1 MMGDHMS
8 SINHQRR
15 HVLKSG
21 LSIGIGSLVTSRIGF
36 AESESLHFLD
46 ATEQAKLIKTG
57 QVSVL
62 EMVMSAIERIEL
74 LNPKLNAVVTKS
86 FEQAIDI
93 AKSNPTNGPFAGV
106 PYLVKDL
113 LDQKGVRTTSGSR
126 MFANRIANRN
136 SSNVQAAFDMG
147 LISLGKTN
155 TPEFGLTGTTESLL
169 LGTAKNPWNLFHN
182 TGGSSGGSAAAVA
195 SGMVAIASASDGG
208 GSIRVPASCCGIFGL
223 KPSIYRTIDDAQ
235 PNRPIDL
242 SVRFVHTRSVRDS
255 ATALYHMQTIDP
267 SGRLPKIP
275 MQIIPNSKKLKI
287 ALLTSNMLGN
297 EADSDVKD
305 SIENTAALCEELGH
319 DIEIIE
325 PFIDGER
332 FIDSFITMWAHGA
345 RTIITLAEENFGRTE
360 TVLNELLEPWTLGLG
375 KWFDNLPDGQVEKA
389 LERLQEDSLKS
400 NQIFNAYDMLLSPVV
415 QTTAPKNGDMAPDIP
430 YDKLLERSVNF
441 ITFTPLAN
449 VTGDPAMSIPLG
461 WSPSGLPIG
470 SHFHASL
477 GKEQQLLE
485 LALQLEEARPWKDNW
500 AS

>member
-1 MMGDHMS
+1 MIVDQMGI
-8 SINHQRR
+8 INRQRR
-15 HVLKSG
+15 RVLKSG
-21 LSIGIGSLVTSRIGF
+21 LSLGIGSLITSRIGF
-36 AESESLHFLD
+36 AESEPLHFLD

-74 LNPKLNAVVTKS
+74 LNPNLNAVVTKS
-86 FEQAIDI
+86 FDQAIDT
-93 AKSNPTNGPFAGV
+93 AKLNPTNGPFSGV
-106 PYLVKDL
+106 PYLIKDL
-113 LDQKGVRTTSGSR
+113 LDQKGVRTTYGSR
-126 MFANRIANRN
+126 MFANRIANKN

-169 LGTAKNPWNLFHN
+169 LGAAKNPWNVLHN

-208 GSIRVPASCCGIFGL
+208 GSIRVPASCCGIVGL
-223 KPSIYRTIDDAQ
+223 KPSIYRTIDNAQ
-235 PNRPIDL
+235 PDRPIDL

-255 ATALYHMQTIDP
+255 ATALYHMQQVDP
-267 SGRLPKIP
+267 SGTLPKIP
-275 MQIIPNSKKLKI
+275 KQIMPNRKKLKI
-287 ALLTSNMLGN
+287 ALLTSNMLGK
-297 EADSDVKD
+297 EADPDVKD

-319 DIEIIE
+319 EIEVIK

-332 FIDSFITMWAHGA
+332 FIDSFITMWAYGA
-345 RTIITLAEENFGRTE
+345 RTIITMAEENFGKSE
-360 TVLNELLEPWTLGLG
+360 AVLKQLLEPWTLGLG
-375 KWFDNLPDGQVEKA
+375 KWFDNLPDDQVEIA
-389 LERLQEDSLKS
+389 LERLQEDTLKS
-400 NQIFNAYDMLLSPVV
+400 NKIFNTYDMLLSPVV
-415 QTTAPKNGDMAPDIP
+415 QSTAPKNGEMAPDIS
-430 YDKLLERSVNF
+430 YDKLLERSINF

-449 VTGDPAMSIPLG
+449 VTGDPAISLPLG

-485 LALQLEEARPWKDNW
+485 LALQLEEARPWKDKW
-500 AS
+500 PS

>member
-1 MMGDHMS
+1 MTDEGMN

-21 LSIGIGSLVTSRIGF
+21 LSLGIGSLISTNIGF
-36 AESESLHFLD
+36 TKTEPLHFLD
-46 ATEQAKLIKTG
+46 ATEQAKLIRTG

-62 EMVMSAIERIEL
+62 EMVTSAIERIEL
-74 LNPKLNAVVTKS
+74 LNPNLNAVVTKS
-86 FEQAIDI
+86 FDQAIDI
-93 AKSNPTNGPFAGV
+93 AKSNPINGPFSGV

-126 MFANRIANRN
+126 MFANRIANKN

-169 LGTAKNPWNLFHN
+169 LGAAKNPWNLLHN

-208 GSIRVPASCCGIFGL
+208 GSIRVPASCCGIVGL
-223 KPSIYRTIDDAQ
+223 KPSIHRTIDDAQ

-255 ATALYHMQTIDP
+255 ATALYHMQKIDR
-267 SGRLPKIP
+267 SGKLPKIP
-275 MQIIPNSKKLKI
+275 IQITSNRKRLRI
-287 ALLTSNMLGN
+287 ALLTSNMLGK
-297 EADSDVKD
+297 EADPDVRN
-305 SIENTAALCEELGH
+305 SIEDTAALCEELGH
-319 DIEIIE
+319 QIEIIE

-345 RTIITLAEENFGRTE
+345 RTVIRLAEENFGRTE
-360 TVLNELLEPWTLGLG
+360 TVLNQLLEPWTLGLG
-375 KWFDNLPDGQVEKA
+375 KWFDRLPEGQVEKA
-389 LERLQEDSLKS
+389 VGRLKEDTLKT
-400 NQIFNAYDMLLSPVV
+400 NEIFNTYDMILSPVV
-415 QTTAPKNGDMAPDIP
+415 QTTAPKNGLMAPDIP
-430 YDKLLERSVNF
+430 YDELLERSVNF

-449 VTGDPAMSIPLG
+449 VTGDPAMSLPLG
-461 WSPSGLPIG
+461 LSPNGLPIG
-470 SHFHASL
+470 SHFHS
-477 GKEQQLLE
+477 GIGTEQQLLE
-485 LALQLEEARPWKDNW
+485 LALQLEKASPWKDRW
-500 AS
+500 PS

>member
-1 MMGDHMS
+1 MMDDQMS
-8 SINHQRR
+8 SFNRQRR
-15 HVLKSG
+15 DILKSG
-21 LSIGIGSLVTSRIGF
+21 LSLGVGSLIHPNISF
-36 AESESLHFLD
+36 AGTDPLHFLD
-46 ATEQAKLIKTG
+46 ATEQAKMIRSG
-57 QVSVL
+57 QISAL

-74 LNPKLNAVVTKS
+74 LNPDLNAVVTKS

-93 AKSNPTNGPFAGV
+93 AKLNPKGGPFSGV

-169 LGTAKNPWNLFHN
+169 LGTAKNPWNVLHN

-208 GSIRVPASCCGIFGL
+208 GSIRVPASCCGIVGL
-223 KPSIYRTIDDAQ
+223 KPSLYRTIDDAQ

-255 ATALYHMQTIDP
+255 ATALYHMQQTDP
-267 SGRLPKIP
+267 SGKLPKIP
-275 MQIIPNSKKLKI
+275 MQILPNRQRLRI
-287 ALLTSNMLGN
+287 ALLTTNMLGK
-297 EADSDVKD
+297 EADSDVKN

-319 DIEIIE
+319 QIEIID

-345 RTIITLAEENFGRTE
+345 RTVIRVAEENFGRTD
-360 TVLNELLEPWTLGLG
+360 TVLNQLLEPWTLGLG
-375 KWFDNLPDGQVEKA
+375 QWFDRLPENHVEKA
-389 LERLQEDSLKS
+389 LKRLKEDALKTKK
-400 NQIFNAYDMLLSPVV
+400 IFNNYDVMLSPVV
-415 QTTAPKNGDMAPDIP
+415 QTTAPKNGLMAPDIP
-430 YDKLLERSVNF
+430 YDQLLERSVNF

-449 VTGDPAMSIPLG
+449 VTGDPAMSLPLG
-461 WSPSGLPIG
+461 WSSNGLPIG
-470 SHFHASL
+470 SHFHSSL
-477 GKEQQLLE
+477 GTEQLLLE
-485 LALQLEEARPWKDNW
+485 LALQLEEARPWKDKW
-500 AS
+500 PS